1 MTAELEHLALFSDK
15 IRDSSLKRFE
25 QVPEGQ
31 ENFRLLP
38 DAMSMAD
45 LLVHLIQSDKVL
57 FSILKTKHIP
67 ENRGQPQLA
76 KTIERAEYDPLLHEF
91 RQLKGMGHQFIVGL
105 SE

>member
-15 IRDSSLKRFE
+15 IRDPSLKRFE

-31 ENFRLLP
+31 GNFRLLP

-67 ENRGQPQLA
+67 
-76 KTIERAEYDPLLHEF
+76 
-91 RQLKGMGHQFIVGL
+91 
-105 SE
+105 